1 MSKVETAYCVYEQNI
16 ESIEF
21 REEPCEVHITA
32 DINSDTVSEFEA
44 NFRQAI
50 ASGQPEISVVIHT
63 HSPGGCV
70 YSAMKIVDIILSSPV
85 PVTTC
90 VRGMAMSAAVL
101 IFSCGTRR
109 VMSPHAGL
117 MIHTVRS
124 EMGEMTVSEMEIDLK
139 ETTRLNTLINQIMA
153 KNCGLPL
160 SYFKE
165 VRDKNIDKH
174 LSATQ
179 AKRDGI
185 CTDIGD
191 VRLKT
196 HIRCETTLDVVPPQK
211 KKRAVSAARGEKR
224 KGRG

>member
-1 MSKVETAYCVYEQNI
+1 MSKVESAFCVYDQNI
-16 ESIEF
+16 ECIEF

-32 DINSDTVSEFEA
+32 DINSDTVSEFET

-50 ASGQPEISVVIHT
+50 ASGQPEIPVVI

-101 IFSCGTRR
+101 IFSCGSRR

-139 ETTRLNTLINQIMA
+139 ETNRLNSLTFQIMA

-165 VRDKNIDKH
+165 IRDKNIDKH
-174 LSATQ
+174 LSAAQ
-179 AKRDGI
+179 ALKDGI

-191 VRLKT
+191 VRLRT
-196 HIRCETTLDVVPPQK
+196 FIRSESILDVLPPAKKRKQTPTK
-211 KKRAVSAARGEKR
+211 TKKRKKRAKA
-224 KGRG
+224 

>member
-1 MSKVETAYCVYEQNI
+1 
-16 ESIEF
+16 
-21 REEPCEVHITA
+21 
-32 DINSDTVSEFEA
+32 
-44 NFRQAI
+44 
-50 ASGQPEISVVIHT
+50 
-63 HSPGGCV
+63 
-70 YSAMKIVDIILSSPV
+70 
-85 PVTTC
+85 
-90 VRGMAMSAAVL
+90 
-101 IFSCGTRR
+101 
-109 VMSPHAGL
+109 
-117 MIHTVRS
+117 
-124 EMGEMTVSEMEIDLK
+124 MGEMTVSEMEIDLK

-211 KKRAVSAARGEKR
+211 KKRAVSAARGKKR